1 MGRGPIQEREKKRRL
16 QTEVLLP
23 ALAVFA
29 VLVVLL
35 WADARLYE
43 KKEQNR
49 LLQQELEQRQAELS
63 ELEQTQDLR
72 QRAAELGLQEPDPS
86 AVREVH
92 VGREGP

>member
-86 AVREVH
+86 VVREVH

>member
-16 QTEVLLP
+16 QTQALLP

-29 VLVVLL
+29 VLVLLL

-49 LLQQELEQRQAELS
+49 LLRQELEQRQEELA
-63 ELEQTQDLR
+63 ELEQTRDLR
-72 QRAAELGLQEPDPS
+72 QMAEELGLQEPEPG

-92 VGREGP
+92 VGRRSS

>member
-1 MGRGPIQEREKKRRL
+1 MGRGPIQERERKRRL
-16 QTEVLLP
+16 STEVLLP

-29 VLVVLL
+29 VLAVLL